1 LDQKRL
7 VHIFNCFWLFTDT
20 DGQSG
25 EANGSPVELLTQRR
39 QNRPINFVETAMVN
53 TKYGKTFVSDS
64 AGDLAIATNF
74 SEVAYTSQETV
85 GNARSSTTTAS
96 YLVGSLFIN

>member
-53 TKYGKTFVSDS
+53 AKNCETFICDSASDLAVAAYFGKVSDS
-64 AGDLAIATNF
+64 TK
-74 SEVAYTSQETV
+74 
-85 GNARSSTTTAS
+85 
-96 YLVGSLFIN
+96 